1 MRLCEKHGVKPNY
14 LFTLEDVKK
23 IARHGYEEIKV
34 ASYDCA
40 SFPLIKDLKKILK
53 FYISTGST
61 FDYEIKKTA
70 EILKDKNF
78 IFLHCVTIYPT
89 PLKQIN
95 FLRLNF

>member
-1 MRLCEKHGVKPNY
+1 MTVLH
-14 LFTLEDVKK
+14 F
-23 IARHGYEEIKV
+23 
-34 ASYDCA
+34 
-40 SFPLIKDLKKILK
+40 LIKDLKNFKRL
-53 FYISTGST
+53 YISTGST

-95 FLRLNF
+95 FLRLNFLKDFQKCRLFRPFRINKQ